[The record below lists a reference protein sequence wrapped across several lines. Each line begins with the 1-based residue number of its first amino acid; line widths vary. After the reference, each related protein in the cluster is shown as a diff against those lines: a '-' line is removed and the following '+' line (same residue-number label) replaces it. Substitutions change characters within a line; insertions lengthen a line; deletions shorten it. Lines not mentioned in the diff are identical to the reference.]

1 MTYKLTDL
9 PNVALLVVV
18 GAVVIGIGAT
28 VTSELSADLTTNS
41 TAQSAV
47 DNGTEA
53 LANIGKKMPLIGTIV
68 ALAII
73 LGVVF
78 SALMFRTR

>member
-1 MTYKLTDL
+1 MTYSLTDL

-18 GAVVIGIGAT
+18 GAVVVGIGAT
-28 VTSELSADLTTNS
+28 VTSELSSDLS
-41 TAQSAV
+41 GDAQGAV

-53 LANIGKKMPLIGTIV
+53 MANIGKKLPLIGTIV

-78 SALMFRTR
+78 SALMFRAR